1 MAPASPFCEYFKFK
15 GGSDGFDGDRVDN
28 ADGAGDGDGDGDE
41 DGGGDDDKY
50 NGDDNGD
57 DNGGDNGDERSKDAT
72 HLQVAS
78 SNFETE
84 QTWSRITHITY
95 FHHPNHHHYV
105 LHRDHHH

>member
-15 GGSDGFDGDRVDN
+15 ASSDGFDGDRVDN
-28 ADGAGDGDGDGDE
+28 ADGDGDE

-78 SNFETE
+78 SKFETE
-84 QTWSRITHITY
+84 QTWS
-95 FHHPNHHHYV
+95 
-105 LHRDHHH
+105 